1 MPVLVL
7 FVIWY
12 FLYAQNKP
20 DTYKK
25 LDGKVG
31 KIIALLVVFSATS
44 SIIPAFLDL
53 SIILLVIFSPL
64 IAMALVIKGFL
75 GIGRK
80 KRDKRNMSSSKYDG
94 MTTLTKSVP
103 KRKKIIR
110 KFNKKFDLN
119 LNDEEMDRIVD
130 ASYLY
135 ISWEKE
141 IYDMQDEYD
150 TISQWYTGA
159 TGWLRAYLSV
169 FPVHT
174 ISSDFS
180 RQRQICLETFTQIF
194 DEINPGSYGN
204 VDDCIEDI
212 NDRYFASFNE
222 TTFMVVYRFLES
234 CGKKYELPSFGII
247 KNETELD
254 ILRRKYDQSVDA
266 MGSGDKNKKATT

>member
-1 MPVLVL
+1 MPVLVF

-25 LDGKVG
+25 IDGKVG
-31 KIIALLVVFSATS
+31 KIIALLIVFSAAS
-44 SIIPAFLDL
+44 SVIPAFLDL
-53 SIILLVIFSPL
+53 SIILLVFFFPL
-64 IAMALVIKGFL
+64 IALILVVKGLL
-75 GIGRK
+75 GMGRK
-80 KRDKRNMSSSKYDG
+80 KRDRRNMTSSQYDG

-110 KFNKKFDLN
+110 KFNKKYDLN
-119 LNDEEMDRIVD
+119 LNDDEMDRIVD

-150 TISQWYTGA
+150 TISQWYMGG
-159 TGWLRAYLSV
+159 TGWFRVYLSV

-180 RQRQICLETFTQIF
+180 RQRQICLETFAQIF
-194 DEINPGSYGN
+194 DEINPGSYGS
-204 VDDCIEDI
+204 VEDCIEDI
-212 NDRYFASFNE
+212 NNQYFSSFNE

-234 CGKKYELPSFGII
+234 CGKKYELPSLGII

-254 ILRRKYDQSVDA
+254 RLRKKYDQSANAVETEN
-266 MGSGDKNKKATT
+266 KNKKATT